1 MIQCNS
7 MHPSE
12 GIYCAKS
19 KALDGKKIVLGI
31 TGSIAAIQ
39 SFELARELM
48 RHGAKV
54 YPVMSQDAT
63 KFITATALHFATGNE
78 VVVDIDGRTQHVSYM
93 GEYEGHAD
101 LLLISPCTSNTIS
114 KIATGICDTSVTT
127 MAAVAMGTE
136 VPVIIV
142 PAMNLAMYENP
153 AVQRNVE
160 FLKSVGVSF
169 VGPEIAG
176 KKARN
181 ADSQEIV
188 EAVIATLGDHK
199 LSGKRVLVIGGA
211 TQEKID
217 DVRLISNI
225 SSGESALELAI
236 AARRQG
242 ADVELW
248 HAAMS
253 ASIPNFLNV
262 TKFTSVS
269 DLLRL
274 ISDEKQYDLVLV
286 PAALSDYGLAKLDGK
301 LSSDLTDVSLKLIKL
316 PKVLPL
322 LRKSAKFLVGFKA
335 ECVGGEE
342 LIERAKCRLDEYALD
357 LIVANNIYDVTDGHT
372 KSVLIQKDGQ
382 KVFFEGTKKELANVI
397 LDNAVEHLQ

>member
-1 MIQCNS
+1 M
-7 MHPSE
+7 
-12 GIYCAKS
+12 
-19 KALDGKKIVLGI
+19 L
-31 TGSIAAIQ
+31 
-39 SFELARELM
+39 
-48 RHGAKV
+48 
-54 YPVMSQDAT
+54 
-63 KFITATALHFATGNE
+63 
-78 VVVDIDGRTQHVSYM
+78 
-93 GEYEGHAD
+93 
-101 LLLISPCTSNTIS
+101 
-114 KIATGICDTSVTT
+114 
-127 MAAVAMGTE
+127 
-136 VPVIIV
+136 
-142 PAMNLAMYENP
+142 
-153 AVQRNVE
+153 
-160 FLKSVGVSF
+160 
-169 VGPEIAG
+169 
-176 KKARN
+176 
-181 ADSQEIV
+181 
-188 EAVIATLGDHK
+188 TLGDHK

-253 ASIPNFLNV
+253 VSIPNFLNV

-342 LIERAKCRLDEYALD
+342 LIER
-357 LIVANNIYDVTDGHT
+357 
-372 KSVLIQKDGQ
+372 Q
-382 KVFFEGTKKELANVI
+382 
-397 LDNAVEHLQ
+397 NAVLMSTRSISS